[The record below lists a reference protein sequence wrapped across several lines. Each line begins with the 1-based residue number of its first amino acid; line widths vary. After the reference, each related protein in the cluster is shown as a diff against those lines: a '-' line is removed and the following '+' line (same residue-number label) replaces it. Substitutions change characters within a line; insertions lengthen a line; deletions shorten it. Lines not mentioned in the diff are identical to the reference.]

1 MIDVLPKELFSVGDR
16 IRALRE
22 NANMTQAQIA
32 KKFKLSRSAVNYWEM
47 GLSVPSTKYIIEL
60 SKFFHVSSDYILGI
74 ANDNATLSVEGLTE
88 KQITAVYNVI
98 ECFREDNEK
107 LADN

>member
-1 MIDVLPKELFSVGDR
+1 
-16 IRALRE
+16 
-22 NANMTQAQIA
+22 
-32 KKFKLSRSAVNYWEM
+32 M

-107 LADN
+107 SADSWMSVFFCACKNAGKLL